1 MTMKK
6 RLARYLE
13 RHYNTYS
20 ESTVQE
26 MIDEAVVR
34 LSHTD
39 YLDLEALLESVESMR
54 SEGWSNQKILAQL
67 NIIDLEDRI

>member
-1 MTMKK
+1 
-6 RLARYLE
+6 
-13 RHYNTYS
+13 
-20 ESTVQE
+20 